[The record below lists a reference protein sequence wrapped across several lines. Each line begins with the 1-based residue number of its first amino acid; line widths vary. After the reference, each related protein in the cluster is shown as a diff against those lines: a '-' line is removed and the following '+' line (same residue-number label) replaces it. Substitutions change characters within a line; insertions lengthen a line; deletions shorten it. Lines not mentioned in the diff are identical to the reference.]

1 MNSHRIS
8 MENATENIHYL
19 PEIEADDSDAG
30 SQYDEGKIED
40 DDFEIEKELGQLSS
54 DEEDDNENLVAMHVY
69 ESIQSVIRSTI
80 GDQSTRE
87 FESSADKTS
96 KAGVVWNKLD
106 IGSSKKARNR
116 INFSSKT
123 GSTRFATTKIDET
136 ALSAFRCLFDDS
148 MIKKIII
155 HTNSKA
161 ERCDDGFRIDDEI
174 FMRFICLLI
183 CRGVFQ

>member
-19 PEIEADDSDAG
+19 PEIEADDSDVG

-136 ALSAFRCLFDDS
+136 FSKRSLVKRIFNANNYKAFVQKQIYQS
-148 MIKKIII
+148 
-155 HTNSKA
+155 H
-161 ERCDDGFRIDDEI
+161 EI
-174 FMRFICLLI
+174 FTFR
-183 CRGVFQ
+183 